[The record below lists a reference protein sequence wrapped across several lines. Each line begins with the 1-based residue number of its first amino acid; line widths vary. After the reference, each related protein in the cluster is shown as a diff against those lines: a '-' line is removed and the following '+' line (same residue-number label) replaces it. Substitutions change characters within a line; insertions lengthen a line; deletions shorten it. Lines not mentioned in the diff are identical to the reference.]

1 MENLSDHKPNP
12 EHRMCEVLFL
22 KICSWSRKIRICYEY
37 GLGKYFSHRWVKDS
51 IRSLDVWKIPLDP
64 GGRTG
69 TESFPSV
76 SVALQASS
84 NSSLPFVSSS
94 FPISHTLPDCW
105 ENAINNWY
113 KESCSVHGDKL
124 GMTKYQLPAAQLKAL
139 SVQLVI
145 TFNLIR
151 TPGIVSIS

>member
-1 MENLSDHKPNP
+1 MKNLSHHKPNP

-22 KICSWSRKIRICYEY
+22 KFCLWSRKIRICYEY

-64 GGRTG
+64 V
-69 TESFPSV
+69 EE
-76 SVALQASS
+76 QQQKASS
-84 NSSLPFVSSS
+84 LSLSPSKPPPIPLFLLSSSS
-94 FPISHTLPDCW
+94 FPISHTLHDRW
-105 ENAINNWY
+105 GNAINNGY